1 MEQGQGQGQGHVGA
15 LLKRYRTAAGLSQE
29 ELAERTGLS
38 AQAISALER
47 GFRQAPHR
55 DTVRLLV
62 GALGLTGVDAA
73 AFEAAARRRG
83 AALAVGVDAAP
94 ALRVDAALPVP
105 LTSLV
110 GREHAEAAVAHLL
123 QRPDV
128 RLLTLTGP
136 GVSARPVWR
145 CKWSRASPTPSPMAC
160 SSSPSPPCATPRWWR
175 QPLLRPRASRKSPA
189 LAASLREK
197 RALLLL
203 DNFEQV
209 ARAAPLVT
217 DLVRACPRLVVL
229 VTSRAALRV
238 QGEQEYVVPPLALP
252 DPAPSRPPEDAARAP
267 AVALFVQ
274 RARAVRPDFA
284 LTPAETP
291 VVAALCIRLDG
302 LPWPSSWPRRASSF
316 SRPAR
321 C

>member
-1 MEQGQGQGQGHVGA
+1 VVAGLADAFPDGVLFVA
-15 LLKRYRTAAGLSQE
+15 LAAVRDPALVASTIAQAAGVKE
-29 ELAERTGLS
+29 IAG
-38 AQAISALER
+38 QA
-47 GFRQAPHR
+47 
-55 DTVRLLV
+55 
-62 GALGLTGVDAA
+62 VDA
-73 AFEAAARRRG
+73 
-83 AALAVGVDAAP
+83 
-94 ALRVDAALPVP
+94 
-105 LTSLV
+105 T
-110 GREHAEAAVAHLL
+110 
-123 QRPDV
+123 
-128 RLLTLTGP
+128 
-136 GVSARPVWR
+136 
-145 CKWSRASPTPSPMAC
+145 
-160 SSSPSPPCATPRWWR
+160 
-175 QPLLRPRASRKSPA
+175 